1 MARGTRRNPATAER
15 QVGRLSWRPLSFVFD
30 VFQAQHHLQRDRDL
44 RRVAAGREPERPRN
58 VIHNSGF
65 LR

>member
-1 MARGTRRNPATAER
+1 MAVSVIGVKADICYFSRRSTFSK
-15 QVGRLSWRPLSFVFD
+15 LSTIP
-30 VFQAQHHLQRDRDL
+30 QRDRDL
-44 RRVAAGREPERPRN
+44 RRVAAGRELERPRN